1 MNEFRNECIICGKAV
16 NGFGMICDDC
26 KEAVEWAKRC
36 IETAKK
42 QREGYPFIKLHEE
55 ETVEDE
61 PKEVTTA
68 ENELT
73 YEEALGILVSH
84 SDLYNEVFKCRD
96 ILLEAIK
103 RLRKYER
110 DYANELVDDF
120 MPKTVITG
128 TARTSSEPPTYP
140 ICPHCNGHHTKQLYG
155 TGTCT
160 NDRTDICLHYI
171 CLDCGKEFDKEF

>member
-1 MNEFRNECIICGKAV
+1 MNEIRNGCIICGEAV

-26 KEAVEWAKRC
+26 KEAIGWAKKYMKTSNGIPDES
-36 IETAKK
+36 IEIAKAVDK
-42 QREGYPFIKLHEE
+42 
-55 ETVEDE
+55 VNNED
-61 PKEVTTA
+61 
-68 ENELT
+68 ELT

-128 TARTSSEPPTYP
+128 TARKSTEPPITTA